1 MDDAAV
7 LVARSERE
15 ASSKPKAG
23 GEEGVEFIVNDVEDD
38 ATIVALFYV
47 RSGYKL
53 RFKSRDAL
61 P

>member
-1 MDDAAV
+1 V

-15 ASSKPKAG
+15 ASSNPKAG
-23 GEEGVEFIVNDVEDD
+23 GEEGVEFIVNDVEED
-38 ATIVALFYV
+38 ATIVALFCLG
-47 RSGYKL
+47 SGYKL